1 MNSTVKCPTCNKA
14 FVENIS
20 CVMHFLRVG
29 GKREGGRGVVL
40 FTDGFLLSLLKLGF
54 LRWIFNKGM
63 SCTCIAYILHIL

>member
-29 GKREGGRGVVL
+29 GGGRGKGCSSTYRW
-40 FTDGFLLSLLKLGF
+40 FSLVTFEVGILKVD
-54 LRWIFNKGM
+54 I
-63 SCTCIAYILHIL
+63 

>member
-29 GKREGGRGVVL
+29 GRGEEGRGKGCS
-40 FTDGFLLSLLKLGF
+40 FIYRWFSLVTFEVGILKVD
-54 LRWIFNKGM
+54 I
-63 SCTCIAYILHIL
+63 